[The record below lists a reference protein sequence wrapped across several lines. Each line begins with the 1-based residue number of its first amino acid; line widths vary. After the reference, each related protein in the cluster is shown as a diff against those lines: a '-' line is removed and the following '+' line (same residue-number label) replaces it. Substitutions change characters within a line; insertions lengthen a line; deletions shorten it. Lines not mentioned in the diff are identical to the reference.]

1 MKNHKC
7 RTFFVITGDFN
18 AKDVLNALEVDN
30 YEVFNKGEEYKISK
44 RKREFDEIKI
54 GFNENYNVDIN
65 EMIRATLKGIINKT
79 DVLKT
84 LKKELSLDYA
94 LVLVPEIYSDS
105 EEPNPLLSLD
115 RDIIEFLYLTE
126 TDIDLDYYVY

>member
-7 RTFFVITGDFN
+7 RTFFVIIGDFN

-30 YEVFNKGEEYKISK
+30 YEVFSKGEAYKISK
-44 RKREFDEIKI
+44 RIRERDEIKI

-65 EMIRATLKGIINKT
+65 EMIRATLKGLINKT

-84 LKKELSLDYA
+84 LKKELSIDYA

-105 EEPNPLLSLD
+105 EEPNPILSLD